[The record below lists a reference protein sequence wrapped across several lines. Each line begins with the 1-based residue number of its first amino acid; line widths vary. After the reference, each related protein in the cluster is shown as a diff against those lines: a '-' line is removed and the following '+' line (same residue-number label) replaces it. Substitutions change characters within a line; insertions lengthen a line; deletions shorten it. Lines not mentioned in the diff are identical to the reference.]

1 MWGFFFG
8 GVSFLFALRLS
19 RMLRIKKMN
28 YLNSESKDLF
38 IDQDININYKKKP
51 NLILKM
57 SLIELIL
64 HATIL
69 ILFV

>member
-1 MWGFFFG
+1 M
-8 GVSFLFALRLS
+8 S
-19 RMLRIKKMN
+19 
-28 YLNSESKDLF
+28 YLNSETKDLF
-38 IDQDININYKKKP
+38 IDRQSRIKNENKP

-57 SLIELIL
+57 GLAELIL